1 MKGLVKGILAIGTAI
16 AVGCVIYKK
25 VKENKEEA
33 ESKEEVI
40 IEEKTQEL
48 TEEKQEL
55 YNKIVAQVRKEMKPI
70 ARANYIRR
78 FMIAFSIGMFY
89 IFMNY
94 NISVKYKDAMIFES
108 TNKEVDVA

>member
-25 VKENKEEA
+25 VKENKKEEA

-48 TEEKQEL
+48 TEEKQDL
-55 YNKIVAQVRKEMKPI
+55 YNEIVAQVRKEMKP
-70 ARANYIRR
+70 YMRR
-78 FMIAFSIGMFY
+78 VNICRFVRVIVGMF
-89 IFMNY
+89 ITA
-94 NISVKYKDAMIFES
+94 NIGVYLACLEAERRVNVM
-108 TNKEVDVA
+108 KEGVVAC

>member
-25 VKENKEEA
+25 VKEDKQN
-33 ESKEEVI
+33 KEEVI
-40 IEEKTQEL
+40 IEEETQEL
-48 TEEKQEL
+48 TDEQQEI
-55 YNKIVAQVRKEMKPI
+55 YNEVWAQVIKEMKPI
-70 ARANYIRR
+70 ARVNYIKR

-94 NISVKYKDAMIFES
+94 NISVKYKDEMIFES
-108 TNKEVDVA
+108 NHKKVDVA

>member
-25 VKENKEEA
+25 VKEDKQN
-33 ESKEEVI
+33 KEEVI
-40 IEEKTQEL
+40 IEEETQEL
-48 TEEKQEL
+48 TDEQQEI
-55 YNKIVAQVRKEMKPI
+55 YNEVWAQVIKEMKPI
-70 ARANYIRR
+70 TRVNYIKR

-94 NISVKYKDAMIFES
+94 NISVKYKDEMIFES
-108 TNKEVDVA
+108 NHKKVDVA